1 MSKEDRLEKAAERTA
16 LNLKECEQRYLAL
29 FNQAR
34 DGIVL
39 IDAASGYIVDCNPEY
54 EKLTGRKLKQLK
66 NLRIWELRPPEKIEA
81 ARKLFL
87 EVKQR
92 GKGGS
97 RELEY
102 QQPGGK
108 IVPIDFLTSKV
119 VIGDDKYFQGIVRD
133 ISEQKKVEK
142 SIQVSRRFLEIANR
156 HTQMAKL
163 LGEFVSEI
171 KNLTGC
177 AAVGLRI
184 VDKEGKIPYQSY
196 TGFSKEFY
204 ELENPLSI
212 KSDQCMCV
220 NVIKGKA
227 DSRLSFYTKGG
238 SFYMNATTRFL
249 ATVSKEEKGTTRN
262 VCNQFGYETV
272 AVVPIRLGG
281 HILGLIHIADPR
293 EDMVP
298 LETVSTLEYI
308 GMQLGDALH
317 RVQVGEE
324 LAQYHNRL
332 EEMVKERTGQL
343 TETNR
348 RLKREIKER
357 QEAESALK
365 KSEERYRILFTSG
378 KDAIFAH
385 HPTPDNLPGKF
396 FEVNDVACKM
406 LGYTR
411 KEMYGLSPMDI
422 VAWDKAGLTPKE
434 AMKNLASSG
443 QALIESAF
451 IAKDG
456 RQIPVEVN
464 IHLFELQ
471 GQPTVLTV
479 ARDITERKKAEE
491 KLRRGELKI
500 RELAT
505 AYVRAQE
512 EERQWTALEIHDR
525 IIQPLSA
532 IYQHMQSIQSLV
544 PGSPPTRK
552 ALNRSLALIKSTIR
566 ETRQVTHDLYPT
578 TLARYGLV
586 RLINDEL
593 SQLEKQAG
601 CQTKLSVHG
610 RLQAPQEVETA
621 LFRVFHEAL
630 LNIRKH
636 ANAGNVT
643 VALNSQDG
651 FIELQVLDD
660 GNGFDMTAKTIDKV
674 PGGLESMR
682 RRTEILGGTFIMS
695 SRPGKGTK
703 LNCSIPVAKESK

>member
-1 MSKEDRLEKAAERTA
+1 MSKKGFSLQQQK
-16 LNLKECEQRYLAL
+16 Q
-29 FNQAR
+29 
-34 DGIVL
+34 IVVA
-39 IDAASGYIVDCNPEY
+39 I
-54 EKLTGRKLKQLK
+54 
-66 NLRIWELRPPEKIEA
+66 
-81 ARKLFL
+81 
-87 EVKQR
+87 
-92 GKGGS
+92 
-97 RELEY
+97 
-102 QQPGGK
+102 
-108 IVPIDFLTSKV
+108 IDFIELV
-119 VIGDDKYFQGIVRD
+119 
-133 ISEQKKVEK
+133 
-142 SIQVSRRFLEIANR
+142 SII
-156 HTQMAKL
+156 
-163 LGEFVSEI
+163 
-171 KNLTGC
+171 
-177 AAVGLRI
+177 
-184 VDKEGKIPYQSY
+184 
-196 TGFSKEFY
+196 
-204 ELENPLSI
+204 
-212 KSDQCMCV
+212 
-220 NVIKGKA
+220 
-227 DSRLSFYTKGG
+227 
-238 SFYMNATTRFL
+238 
-249 ATVSKEEKGTTRN
+249 
-262 VCNQFGYETV
+262 
-272 AVVPIRLGG
+272 
-281 HILGLIHIADPR
+281 
-293 EDMVP
+293 
-298 LETVSTLEYI
+298 
-308 GMQLGDALH
+308 
-317 RVQVGEE
+317 
-324 LAQYHNRL
+324 
-332 EEMVKERTGQL
+332 
-343 TETNR
+343 
-348 RLKREIKER
+348 
-357 QEAESALK
+357 AESAYK
-365 KSEERYRILFTSG
+365 RSEERFRILFNSAN
-378 KDAIFAH
+378 DAVFAH

-479 ARDITERKKAEE
+479 ARDITEHKKAEE
-491 KLRRGELKI
+491 KLRQGEQRI

-532 IYQHMQSIQSLV
+532 IYQHMQSIQSLA
-544 PGSPPTRK
+544 PGSPPTQK
-552 ALNRSLALIKSTIR
+552 ALNRSLSLIKSTIR

-610 RLQAPQEVETA
+610 RLQALQEVETA

-630 LNIRKH
+630 LNIKKH
-636 ANAGNVT
+636 ANASNVT

-651 FIELQVLDD
+651 FVELQVLDD
-660 GNGFDMTAKTIDKV
+660 GTGFDMKAKTIDKV

-682 RRTEILGGTFIMS
+682 RRTEILGGTFILS
-695 SRPGKGTK
+695 SRPGKGTR